1 MTEKDNKRS
10 LLNSRSRFR
19 RSRQG
24 RGLPRVMWVA
34 IAVCVIGAVL
44 IFRDQGS
51 RVPTGIGEYQTVVTA
66 PDQETTPQDENT
78 PRSGDVDINDQTDT
92 LTPEK
97 PTGENQDPAVSKPPV
112 KEPTT
117 KQTTTKQT
125 TTKQTTTKPT
135 PPPPLI
141 KPSAS
146 GPYLVQTGS
155 FGNIENAEKEANRLK
170 NLGFDAR
177 IKTGNTSDNSLIF
190 RVKIGYF
197 KSRKEAEAFIRQ
209 NRKKM
214 PGAIPT
220 HR

>member
-10 LLNSRSRFR
+10 LLKSRSRFR

-24 RGLPRVMWVA
+24 RGLPRVMWFA
-34 IAVCVIGAVL
+34 IVVCVIGAVL

-51 RVPTGIGEYQTVVTA
+51 RVPTGIGEYQTIVTA
-66 PDQETTPQDENT
+66 PDQETTLPDENR
-78 PRSGDVDINDQTDT
+78 PRSGDVDINDQTKT

-97 PTGENQDPAVSKPPV
+97 PSGKTPDTTASKTPV
-112 KEPTT
+112 KEPT
-117 KQTTTKQT
+117 KQTTTK
-125 TTKQTTTKPT
+125 TTKPA
-135 PPPPLI
+135 PPPDLI
-141 KPSAS
+141 KPAAS
-146 GPYLVQTGS
+146 GPYLLQTGS

-170 NLGFDAR
+170 KLGFDAR

-209 NRKKM
+209 NRKKI

>member
-1 MTEKDNKRS
+1 
-10 LLNSRSRFR
+10 
-19 RSRQG
+19 
-24 RGLPRVMWVA
+24 MWVA
-34 IAVCVIGAVL
+34 IVVCVIGAVL

-66 PDQETTPQDENT
+66 PDKGITPQDENT
-78 PRSGDVDINDQTDT
+78 PRSGDVDINDQTNT

-97 PTGENQDPAVSKPPV
+97 SSGENQDPAVSKPPV
-112 KEPTT
+112 KE
-117 KQTTTKQT
+117 TTTKQT
-125 TTKQTTTKPT
+125 TTKPTTTKPT

-146 GPYLVQTGS
+146 GPYLAQTGS

-170 NLGFDAR
+170 KLGFDAR

-197 KSRKEAEAFIRQ
+197 KSRTEAEAFIRQ
-209 NRKKM
+209 NRKNM

>member
-10 LLNSRSRFR
+10 LLKSRSRFR
-19 RSRQG
+19 RTRQG

-34 IAVCVIGAVL
+34 IVVCVIGAVL

-51 RVPTGIGEYQTVVTA
+51 QVPTGIGEYQTVVTA
-66 PDQETTPQDENT
+66 PDQETTIPDENR
-78 PRSGDVDINDQTDT
+78 PRSGDVDINDQTNT

-97 PTGENQDPAVSKPPV
+97 PTGGNGDTTTSKPPV
-112 KEPTT
+112 KETTKPATT
-117 KQTTTKQT
+117 KQTTTK
-125 TTKQTTTKPT
+125 TTKPA
-135 PPPPLI
+135 PPPDRI
-141 KPSAS
+141 KTSAS

-155 FGNIENAEKEANRLK
+155 FGNIENAEKETNRLK
-170 NLGFDAR
+170 KLGFDAR
-177 IKTGNTSDNSLIF
+177 IKTGNTSDNSLTF